1 MASYKVYFRA
11 SALKELEKVPKA
23 DQIKILK
30 HINNLAHNPR
40 PYGYKKLVNRDE
52 YRIRQGDFRI
62 VYSVH
67 DDVLVVWILKIDR
80 RDNVYKVREA
90 NVEYLAEEK
99 ATKMPRNNT

>member
-1 MASYKVYFRA
+1 MALYKVHFRA

-40 PYGYKKLVNRDE
+40 PYGYKKLVNREE

-62 VYSVH
+62 VYSIH
-67 DDVLVVWILKIDR
+67 DDVMVIWILKIDR
-80 RDNVYKVREA
+80 RDDVYRAREA
-90 NVEYLAEEK
+90 RAEYHAGESRK
-99 ATKMPRNNT
+99 HTP